1 MYQAYAAQAPRAG
14 GSMQKIRVLLVD
26 DHGIF
31 RAGVRL
37 LLQSQPDAEVVG
49 EAGDGRE
56 AVRLARELQ
65 PDVVLMDIS
74 MPGMDGFEA
83 TREIRRLSD
92 RTSVL
97 ALTMYESEE
106 QLFRIIEAGANGYV
120 PKKAVPTDLL
130 AAIRAVH
137 REGAF
142 LHPSAARA
150 LLRDFTARSAQG
162 RDKDGRDGLT
172 DREVEVLKLL
182 AAGHHNREIGD
193 ILGIAVGTVERH
205 RANIMEKLNLHSR
218 TDLIKYA
225 IRRKL
230 VDVDQ

>member
-1 MYQAYAAQAPRAG
+1 
-14 GSMQKIRVLLVD
+14 MQKIRILLVD

-37 LLQSQPDAEVVG
+37 LLQSQPDVEVVG

-56 AVRLARELQ
+56 ATRLARELG

-74 MPGMDGFEA
+74 MPAVDGFEA
-83 TREIRRLSD
+83 TRQIKRLSD
-92 RTSVL
+92 RIGVL

-137 REGAF
+137 REGAY
-142 LHPSAARA
+142 LHPAAARSLIRDFA
-150 LLRDFTARSAQG
+150 TRSSQLRD
-162 RDKDGRDGLT
+162 RDGHDGLT

-182 AAGHHNREIGD
+182 AAGRHNRDIGD
-193 ILGIAVGTVERH
+193 TLGIAVGTVERH
-205 RANIMEKLNLHSR
+205 RANIMEKLKLHSR
-218 TDLIKYA
+218 TDLVRYA
-225 IRRKL
+225 IRHKL

>member
-1 MYQAYAAQAPRAG
+1 
-14 GSMQKIRVLLVD
+14 MQKIRVLLAD

-37 LLQSQPDAEVVG
+37 LLHSQPDVEVVG
-49 EAGDGRE
+49 EASDGRE
-56 AVRLARELQ
+56 AVRLARELT

-74 MPGMDGFEA
+74 MPGVDGFEA
-83 TREIRRLSD
+83 TREIRRLSEHI
-92 RTSVL
+92 SVL

-150 LLRDFTARSAQG
+150 LLRDFATRSSQS
-162 RDKDGRDGLT
+162 RDRDGRDGLT

-182 AAGHHNREIGD
+182 AAGHHNRDIGD

>member
-1 MYQAYAAQAPRAG
+1 
-14 GSMQKIRVLLVD
+14 MQKIRVLLVD

-37 LLQSQPDAEVVG
+37 LLQSQPDVEVVG
-49 EAGDGRE
+49 EASDGRE
-56 AVRLARELQ
+56 AVRLARELT

-74 MPGMDGFEA
+74 MPGVDGFEA
-83 TREIRRLSD
+83 TREIRRLSE
-92 RTSVL
+92 RISVL

-150 LLRDFTARSAQG
+150 LLRDFATRSSQS
-162 RDKDGRDGLT
+162 RDRDGRDGLT

-182 AAGHHNREIGD
+182 AAGHHNRDIGD

-218 TDLIKYA
+218 TDLVKYA

>member
-1 MYQAYAAQAPRAG
+1 
-14 GSMQKIRVLLVD
+14 MQKTRVLLVD

-37 LLQSQPDAEVVG
+37 LLQSQPDVEVVG
-49 EAGDGRE
+49 EAADGRE
-56 AVRLARELQ
+56 AVRMSRELM
-65 PDVVLMDIS
+65 PDVVLMDIA
-74 MPGMDGFEA
+74 MPGVDGFEA
-83 TREIRRLSD
+83 TREIRRLNE
-92 RTSVL
+92 RISVL

-106 QLFRIIEAGANGYV
+106 QLFRIIDAGAVGYV

-150 LLRDFTARSAQG
+150 LLRDFTIRSHQG

-172 DREVEVLKLL
+172 DREIEVLKLL
-182 AAGHHNREIGD
+182 ADGRQNREIGD

-205 RANIMEKLNLHSR
+205 RANIMDKLNLHSR

-230 VDVDQ
+230 IDLDQ

>member
-1 MYQAYAAQAPRAG
+1 
-14 GSMQKIRVLLVD
+14 MQKIRVLLAD

-37 LLQSQPDAEVVG
+37 LLHSQPDVEVVG
-49 EAGDGRE
+49 EAADGRE
-56 AVRLARELQ
+56 AVRLARELM

-74 MPGMDGFEA
+74 MPGVDGFEA
-83 TREIRRLSD
+83 SREIKRLSD
-92 RTSVL
+92 RVSVL

-150 LLRDFTARSAQG
+150 LLRDFATRSSQG
-162 RDKDGRDGLT
+162 REKDGRGGLT

-182 AAGHHNREIGD
+182 AAGHHNRDIGD
-193 ILGIAVGTVERH
+193 MLGIAVGTVERH
-205 RANIMEKLNLHSR
+205 RANIMEKLSLHNR
-218 TDLIKYA
+218 TELVKYA
-225 IRRKL
+225 IRHKL
-230 VDVDQ
+230 VDVDV

>member
-1 MYQAYAAQAPRAG
+1 
-14 GSMQKIRVLLVD
+14 MQKIRVLLAD

-37 LLQSQPDAEVVG
+37 LLHSQPDVEVVG
-49 EAGDGRE
+49 EAADGRE
-56 AVRLARELQ
+56 AVKLTRELT

-74 MPGMDGFEA
+74 MPGTDGFEA
-83 TREIRRLSD
+83 TREIKRLGE
-92 RTSVL
+92 RIAVL

-142 LHPSAARA
+142 LHPAAARA
-150 LLRDFTARSAQG
+150 LLRDFASRSNQTREREG
-162 RDKDGRDGLT
+162 RNGLT

-182 AAGHHNREIGD
+182 AAGHHNRNIGD
-193 ILGIAVGTVERH
+193 ILGIAAGTVERH
-205 RANIMEKLNLHSR
+205 RANIMEKLDLHSR

-225 IRRKL
+225 IRHKL
-230 VDVDQ
+230 IDLDQ